1 MTPPSPITRIVQMLS
16 ALLGGVW
23 AKLVLG
29 RRQAAELREVMEG
42 LKAFEALF
50 ASWKAGTLVVP
61 PPLEGEGRQVQAD
74 SVAAVEREAA
84 ARPRARSPRAPRER
98 APRNQAPEAPEAR
111 RRIIRTRPVNWAV
124 IPRRLGPSGKRRR
137 ATVPRAD
144 EWSG

>member
-1 MTPPSPITRIVQMLS
+1 MTPPNPITRIVQMLS

-29 RRQAAELREVMEG
+29 RRQAAELQEVIAG
-42 LKAFEALF
+42 LKAFDELL

-61 PPLEGEGRQVQAD
+61 PEPEGQVEY
-74 SVAAVEREAA
+74 VEAKDRKAA
-84 ARPRARSPRAPRER
+84 ARPRTRGPRPSSPRRTR
-98 APRNQAPEAPEAR
+98 TRPEAAP

-124 IPRRLGPSGKRRR
+124 IPRRIGPSGKRRDV
-137 ATVPRAD
+137 TVARMD